1 MHFTDEDW
9 QDFENLV
16 FSILFDILKIQYKD
30 IIGFQ
35 TQARKDGG
43 IDGRFYLST
52 SNEPLL
58 DDKKSMVYEVK
69 LRNNKRKDLP
79 LSDFSKSIIIAI
91 NMAVNAL
98 TIATNLDFSKNT
110 NQLLSTFS
118 DKSGLII
125 NQLSGNEIR
134 NWLDLHTEYVKD
146 FENKELL
153 NFIRNC
159 VIDNHITDEKNFKII
174 FRESDHKGDF
184 LNEYRKNKCNEI
196 VNDIYYTTKSI
207 LLTGEAGVGKSFLI
221 DKILDELTNRNVQ
234 CISISLKDA
243 DTPRTIFI
251 RILSNIWHIS
261 EEYLLCMETEDL
273 REAVCRLGTTEIG
286 SNLVEVILCSF
297 EKSKEELSRKA
308 DIYNRS
314 IILYLKKLLHVCTI
328 KRKMVFC
335 IANINVATIELLDF
349 LCQLTKELVEDI
361 QLILEVRTSEYID
374 VNMDSKDWSVY
385 EKKLKNLSNCIQEYE
400 VKRLH
405 VEESYQYIDFLLTPQ
420 KLSFEAKNKII
431 KYAGN
436 NPLFLKS
443 FVDYIKLNFDF
454 QNNPKELWTAILSST
469 YVENKLEIVNL
480 LINKLAENNPLSKKI
495 FLLLKFFSGN
505 VKEFVLQDVL
515 SIGLMD
521 IPSDLVESDVI
532 FIGKDEIKTSHLI
545 YQEIID
551 ACLYASYSSIKIL
564 VKDIL
569 AKVESYEM
577 DHEKLLELKFKLYEA
592 DNNSEDMI
600 YTGLLLGKYKYS
612 HGQYS
617 MCAKYIDKCLC
628 VIDRIYA
635 HEDYYILKVR
645 FLEYAINVD
654 FYTKNNLKKTEMYIQ
669 QLEEILNEPS
679 DELMEQQD
687 FCDLYTTYLLI
698 MNQYYHH
705 KGDFKKTY
713 ITIRMAK
720 NYITVEGNNISKV
733 LAESVW
739 VEYLIAEKEIN
750 GIIAAIK
757 QVDSA
762 LKNCRDS
769 AYLHFTINTLY
780 YTYYYGW
787 NPELALNN
795 IEKNIGLYDELA
807 LAEIY
812 HNKIHHLNARFNLK
826 KYENDNLL
834 KEAENILK
842 ETHKA
847 GLKNETGRVENII
860 GIIYLAEGNLEKAKE
875 FFVFGMK
882 NYADSTYVSNEWP
895 IIANYCSVLFEM
907 HSPEAIIYWEKV
919 IDILLEHYTDRINKI
934 NFENGKYPK
943 YYAIFYILINQ
954 CNSVFD
960 KNKERILPYF
970 NKIRQNIFLPQILE
984 LLAKIEK
991 RTFVMDSEFESSIY
1005 MQGRHFIM
1013 GY

>member
-9 QDFENLV
+9 KDFEKLV
-16 FSILFDILKIQYKD
+16 FAILFDILKIQYKD
-30 IIGFQ
+30 ITGFQ

-43 IDGRFYLST
+43 IDGRFYLASK
-52 SNEPLL
+52 EPLL
-58 DDKKSMVYEVK
+58 NDEKSMVYEVK

-79 LSDFSKSIIIAI
+79 LSDFSKSVIIAI
-91 NMAVNAL
+91 NMSVNAL
-98 TIATNLDFSKNT
+98 TIATNLDFSKTT

-125 NQLSGNEIR
+125 NQLNGNEIR
-134 NWLDLHTEYVKD
+134 NWLDLHTEYVKN
-146 FENKELL
+146 FENKDLL

-159 VIDNHITDEKNFKII
+159 VVDNYITDEKNFKII
-174 FRESDHKGDF
+174 FRESDHKGEF
-184 LNEYRKNKCNEI
+184 LNECRKNMCNEI
-196 VNDIYYTTKSI
+196 ANHIYYTTKSI

-234 CISISLKDA
+234 CIFISLKDA

-273 REAVCRLGTTEIG
+273 REAVCRLGTTEID

-308 DIYNRS
+308 DIYNRFL
-314 IILYLKKLLHVCTI
+314 ILYLKKLLHVCTS

-374 VNMDSKDWSVY
+374 VNMDTKDWSVY

-400 VKRLH
+400 VKRLR
-405 VEESYQYIDFLLTPQ
+405 VRESYQYIDFLLSPQ
-420 KLSFEAKNKII
+420 KLSLDVKNEII
-431 KYAGN
+431 RYAGN

-454 QNNPKELWTAILSST
+454 QNSPKELWTFIISHS
-469 YVENKLEIVNL
+469 YKDNKLEIVNL
-480 LINKLAENNPLSKKI
+480 LINRLAENNPLSMKI
-495 FLLLKFFSGN
+495 FLLLKFFGGN
-505 VKEFVLQDVL
+505 VKEFVLQDIL
-515 SIGLMD
+515 RISLIG
-521 IPSDLVESDVI
+521 IPSELVESNII

-551 ACLYASYSSIKIL
+551 ACHYASYLNIKIL

-569 AKVESYEM
+569 SKIESYEI
-577 DHEKLLELKFKLYEA
+577 DYEKILELKFRLYEA
-592 DNNSEDMI
+592 DNNAEDMI
-600 YTGLLLGKYKYS
+600 HTGLLLVKYKYS

-628 VIDRIYA
+628 MFDKIYTN
-635 HEDYYILKVR
+635 EDYYILQVQ
-645 FLEYAINVD
+645 FLEYAINVE
-654 FYTKNNLKKTEMYIQ
+654 FYTKDNFRKTEMYIQ
-669 QLEEILNEPS
+669 QLEEILSASS

-705 KGDFKKTY
+705 KGDFEKTY
-713 ITIRMAK
+713 ITISMAK
-720 NYITVEGNNISKV
+720 NYIIDQEYNISKV

-739 VEYLIAEKEIN
+739 VEYLIAEKEMN
-750 GIIAAIK
+750 GIIAAINK
-757 QVDSA
+757 ADLA
-762 LKNCRDS
+762 LNSCIDS
-769 AYLHFTINTLY
+769 AYLQFTINTLY
-780 YTYYYGW
+780 YTYYYDW

-795 IEKNIGLYDELA
+795 IEKNIKLYDELA

-812 HNKIHHLNARFNLK
+812 HNKIHYLNAKFNLK
-826 KYENDNLL
+826 KYENSNLL
-834 KEAENILK
+834 KEAENIIK
-842 ETHKA
+842 GTHKA
-847 GLKNETGRVENII
+847 GLKNETGRAENII
-860 GIIYLAEGNLEKAKE
+860 GSIYLAEGNLKKAQE
-875 FFVFGMK
+875 FFVYGMK
-882 NYADSTYVSNEWP
+882 NYTDSTYISNEWP
-895 IIANYCSVLFEM
+895 IIANYCSTLFEM
-907 HSPEAIIYWEKV
+907 HSSEAIIYWEKV
-919 IDILLEHYTDRINKI
+919 IDILLEHYTIRINKI

-943 YYAIFYILINQ
+943 YYAIFYILMNQ

-960 KNKERILPYF
+960 KNKENILPYF
-970 NKIRQNIFLPQILE
+970 NKIRQNISLPQILE
-984 LLAKIEK
+984 LLVKIEK

-1005 MQGRHFIM
+1005 MQSGHFIM

>member
-1 MHFTDEDW
+1 MHFTDKDW

-16 FSILFDILKIQYKD
+16 FEILFDILKIQYKN
-30 IIGFQ
+30 ITGIQ

-58 DDKKSMVYEVK
+58 DDEKSMVYEVK
-69 LRNNKRKDLP
+69 LRNNKRNDLP
-79 LSDFSKSIIIAI
+79 LSDFSKAIIIAI
-91 NMAVNAL
+91 NMAVNAF
-98 TIATNLDFSKNT
+98 TIATNLDFSKTT

-125 NQLSGNEIR
+125 NQLCGNEIR
-134 NWLDLHTEYVKD
+134 NWLDLHTEYVKE

-159 VIDNHITDEKNFKII
+159 VVDNQITNEKNFKII
-174 FRESDHKGDF
+174 FRESDHKGAF

-196 VNDIYYTTKSI
+196 ANDIYYATKSI

-221 DKILDELTNRNVQ
+221 DKILDELTSRSVQ

-261 EEYLLCMETEDL
+261 EEYLLCMKTEDL
-273 REAVCRLGTTEIG
+273 REAVCRLGTTEIE

-335 IANINVATIELLDF
+335 IANINVATIESLDF
-349 LCQLTKELVEDI
+349 LCQLTKELIEDI

-374 VNMDSKDWSVY
+374 VNMDSKDWRVY

-400 VKRLH
+400 VKRLC
-405 VEESYQYIDFLLTPQ
+405 VKDSFQYIDFLLTPQ
-420 KLSFEAKNKII
+420 KLPFDAKNKII
-431 KYAGN
+431 QYAGN

-443 FVDYIKLNFDF
+443 FVDYIKLSFDF
-454 QNNPKELWTAILSST
+454 QNSPKELWTAIISSI

-480 LINKLAENNPLSKKI
+480 LINKLAENNSLSMKI
-495 FLLLKFFSGN
+495 FLLLKFFCGN
-505 VKEFVLQDVL
+505 VKEFVLQDIL
-515 SIGLMD
+515 SISLMD
-521 IPSDLVESDVI
+521 IPSELVESDII
-532 FIGKDEIKTSHLI
+532 FICKDEIKTSHLI

-551 ACLYASYSSIKIL
+551 TCHYASYSSIKML

-569 AKVESYEM
+569 PKVEKYEM
-577 DHEKLLELKFKLYEA
+577 DNEKLLELKFRLYEA
-592 DNNSEDMI
+592 DNNVEDMI
-600 YTGLLLGKYKYS
+600 HTGLLIGKFKYS

-628 VIDRIYA
+628 MIDRIYA
-635 HEDYYILKVR
+635 NEDYYILQVQ
-645 FLEYAINVD
+645 FLEYAVNVE
-654 FYTKNNLKKTEMYIQ
+654 FYTKDNLRKAEMYIQ
-669 QLEEILNEPS
+669 QLEEILNDPS
-679 DELMEQQD
+679 AELIEHQD

-713 ITIRMAK
+713 ITISTAK
-720 NYITVEGNNISKV
+720 NYITDQGHNISKA

-739 VEYLIAEKEIN
+739 VEYLITEKEIN
-750 GIIAAIK
+750 GIIAAIN

-762 LKNCRDS
+762 LSNCIDS
-769 AYLHFTINTLY
+769 AYLQFTINTLY
-780 YTYYYGW
+780 YNYYYDW
-787 NPELALNN
+787 KPELALNN
-795 IEKNIGLYDELA
+795 IEKNIKLYDELA
-807 LAEIY
+807 SAEIY
-812 HNKIHHLNARFNLK
+812 HNKVHHLNARFNLK
-826 KYENDNLL
+826 KYENNNLL

-842 ETHKA
+842 ETHKV
-847 GLKNETGRVENII
+847 GLKNETGRAENII
-860 GIIYLAEGNLEKAKE
+860 GSIYLAEGNLEKAKE
-875 FFVFGMK
+875 FFVYGMK

-895 IIANYCSVLFEM
+895 IMVNYCSTLFEM
-907 HSPEAIIYWEKV
+907 HSPEAIIYWGKV

-943 YYAIFYILINQ
+943 YYAIFYILMNQ
-954 CNSVFD
+954 CNSVYD
-960 KNKERILPYF
+960 KNKENILPYL
-970 NKIRQNIFLPQILE
+970 NKIRQNISLSQILE
-984 LLAKIEK
+984 LLVKIEK
-991 RTFVMDSEFESSIY
+991 RTFIMDPEFESSIY
-1005 MQGRHFIM
+1005 MQRGHFIM